1 MNSENREMLMKRITI
16 GLISAGLGLILF
28 APCAG
33 AQSWGDIQYDRAAI
47 ATGRAHLRH
56 DRHELRR
63 DLRHGDYAAAARE
76 QAEMNRRRA
85 RLRARE
91 EDLNGDLAS
100 RYYRWHRYY

>member
-1 MNSENREMLMKRITI
+1 MKRNSIRI
-16 GLISAGLGLILF
+16 AAGMLGALLV
-28 APCAG
+28 APCVN
-33 AQSWGDIQYDRAAI
+33 AQSWGHIESDRAAVEV
-47 ATGRAHLRH
+47 GRARLRH

-63 DLRHGDYAAAARE
+63 DLRHGNYRAAAHE

-100 RYYRWHRYY
+100 RYYRDDDYAWRRY